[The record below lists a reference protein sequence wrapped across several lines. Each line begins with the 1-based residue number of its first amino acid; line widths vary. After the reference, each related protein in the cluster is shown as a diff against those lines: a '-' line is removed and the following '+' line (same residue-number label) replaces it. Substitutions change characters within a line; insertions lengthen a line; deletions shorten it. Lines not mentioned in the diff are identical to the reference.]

1 MHALVVSLVL
11 AVALLSACNPP
22 TGAPAGGGLAA
33 PPDPGVDAQTRWS
46 KALDAAKSEGKVVVV
61 THTNLYY
68 REIIEKFQAK
78 YPDVPVEQVAIRP
91 SEFTPKV
98 VTEQQNGVYGYDI
111 WMSPTSNMVETV
123 VPAGG
128 FEPMTNYL
136 ILPEVTEGKN
146 WRGGKLL
153 WATTEPYILLN
164 RGNVDGGLWVNRD
177 QLPRSE
183 FNNLDQV
190 LDPKYWGKIVIRTPN
205 APHNASLSMAGYL
218 HTKGEDFVTNLLTQ
232 QQPVFTD
239 NARLLTQDLI
249 NGKYPIA
256 IGVDNETLDNCQR
269 EGGCKN
275 VEQVRGY
282 QYLLGHGVGI
292 LKNVPHPNAAAVF
305 LNWFFSKDG
314 QQTWADAIKNTT
326 PDPFDG
332 AHSVRADVEPSQGAI
347 DLGAFPDYDHMEKYS
362 LQGMEAGAA
371 EMQAVLSA
379 YKKVDATR

>member
-1 MHALVVSLVL
+1 
-11 AVALLSACNPP
+11 
-22 TGAPAGGGLAA
+22 
-33 PPDPGVDAQTRWS
+33 
-46 KALDAAKSEGKVVVV
+46 
-61 THTNLYY
+61 
-68 REIIEKFQAK
+68 
-78 YPDVPVEQVAIRP
+78 
-91 SEFTPKV
+91 
-98 VTEQQNGVYGYDI
+98 
-111 WMSPTSNMVETV
+111 
-123 VPAGG
+123 
-128 FEPMTNYL
+128 
-136 ILPEVTEGKN
+136 
-146 WRGGKLL
+146 
-153 WATTEPYILLN
+153 LN

-190 LDPKYWGKIVIRTPN
+190 LDPKYRGKIVIRTPN

-218 HTKGEDFVTNLLTQ
+218 HSKGEDFVTTLLNQ
-232 QQPVFTD
+232 QQPAYTD

-282 QYLLGHGVGI
+282 QYLLGHGVGL

-305 LNWFFSKDG
+305 VNWFFSKDG
-314 QQTWADAIKNTT
+314 QQAWVDAIKNTT

-347 DLGAFPDYDHMEKYS
+347 DLGAFPDYEHMEKYS
-362 LQGMEAGAA
+362 LQGMEAGAS
-371 EMQAVLSA
+371 EMQAVLAA
-379 YKKVDATR
+379 YKKVDAARQPTNEPIVADGGSRPWQAGGRYSASPSASSQASPVERKPRRS